1 MTLVGYSL
9 LLDGCSCSRIWI
21 MELFTVWMW
30 ESLENL
36 PLLLGF
42 VVAVR
47 LWDENLIAGLAA
59 LLVGMGIGVLIART
73 VEPKLHKGGH
83 QVRWKSTLINFIL
96 FVGIAIPF
104 IYYFRADTR
113 WLNWKTDLLAGLAA
127 GLLLTFVQMAHWTGP
142 KSRMLLHGVAM
153 MVSFPII
160 MLGLRSIIRTDSW
173 GLSMLFTFLLTFFAS
188 LVIGLIDYREIYLL
202 KEK

>member
-9 LLDGCSCSRIWI
+9 LPGGCSCSRIWI
-21 MELFTVWMW
+21 MKLLTVWML

-127 GLLLTFVQMAHWTGP
+127 GLLLTFVQMAHWTGS
-142 KSRMLLHGVAM
+142 KSRMRLHGVAM

>member
-1 MTLVGYSL
+1 MKL
-9 LLDGCSCSRIWI
+9 L
-21 MELFTVWMW
+21 TVWMW

-83 QVRWKSTLINFIL
+83 QVRWKNTLINFIL

-127 GLLLTFVQMAHWTGP
+127 GLLLTFVQMAHWTGS
-142 KSRMLLHGVAM
+142 KSRMRLHGVAM

>member
-104 IYYFRADTR
+104 IYHFRADTR

-127 GLLLTFVQMAHWTGP
+127 GLLLTFVQMAHWTGS
-142 KSRMLLHGVAM
+142 KSRMRLHGVAM
-153 MVSFPII
+153 MVSFPIFL
-160 MLGLRSIIRTDSW
+160 LGLRYAIHLDRW

>member
-1 MTLVGYSL
+1 MKL
-9 LLDGCSCSRIWI
+9 L
-21 MELFTVWMW
+21 TVWML

-104 IYYFRADTR
+104 INYFRADTR
-113 WLNWKTDLLAGLAA
+113 WLNWKTDLLVGLAA